1 MPSCEIDGPC
11 SSSAASESHIAVV
24 VVVVT
29 VLDCVPWSGRGR
41 GRAGK
46 ET

>member
-1 MPSCEIDGPC
+1 MKGTDHARAL
-11 SSSAASESHIAVV
+11 SASVASESHIAAV

-29 VLDCVPWSGRGR
+29 VLDCVPWSGRGS
-41 GRAGK
+41 GRAGE